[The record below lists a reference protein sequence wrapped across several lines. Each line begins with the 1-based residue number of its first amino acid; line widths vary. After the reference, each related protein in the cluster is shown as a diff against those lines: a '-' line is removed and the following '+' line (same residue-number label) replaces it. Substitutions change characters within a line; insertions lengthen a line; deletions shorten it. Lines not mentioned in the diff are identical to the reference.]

1 MYKFY
6 EIYYN
11 DGDWHTFSRPE
22 YYIAKNEEEVKNS
35 SDVYKKLLKRKEE
48 RGGSLYIFEHPLDF
62 KELRLAFLENG
73 EKFDITINIKEK
85 E

>member
-11 DGDWHTFSRPE
+11 DDNWHTFSRPE
-22 YYIAKNEEEVKNS
+22 YYIAKNEEEVKNN
-35 SDVYKKLLKRKEE
+35 SDAYKKLLKRKEE
-48 RGGSLYIFEHPLDF
+48 RGGELYIFGHPLDF
-62 KELRLAFLENG
+62 KELHLAFLENG
-73 EKFDITINIKEK
+73 EKFNITINIKEK